1 MDSNEFDKLSKG
13 MIIASAIILVI
24 AIAVAIVLEATGHDT
39 RWYVPVKCV
48 EDSSK

>member
-13 MIIASAIILVI
+13 MIIASVIILVI
-24 AIAVAIVLEATGHDT
+24 AIAVAIILEATEHDT
-39 RWYVPVKCV
+39 RGDVPVKCI